1 MDRKKTNRTRL
12 IGILFLQVVGWGV
25 VTGCVEDGR
34 RTETDDRN
42 RIEVTCCLQIEPLVG
57 EPATRADNTLINGE
71 GTTAEETV
79 VNDLT
84 VIQFDG
90 NGDATDESIVIRTFN
105 GKLNLAS
112 LSIGLMQPPSKGSQY
127 LYFICNAGDVFANF
141 VGTLGELEE
150 KILTISREGGLSGGI
165 VMTGACRSTLVGGT
179 PIKATLTRRFA
190 KIRFTYNADGL
201 PEGDTFEPVWL
212 QLLSVPKAMML
223 EPASATTDIAV
234 GFSDLDPVLKEIEK
248 GYVWYIPENKRG
260 KGKNT
265 GGSAANKGAVSVPD
279 NYCTYIL
286 LEGRYHQSSDNKDYK
301 VFYRFYPGADA
312 INDFNLES
320 NHVYNVGLTLKGIG
334 NNDDRVASQT
344 AESLPGANC
353 YMTAPGSILTF
364 NPYAAAGIDVS
375 STGWTYA
382 GRMGTKEQSKIDH
395 VGLVWQTEPGLIRN
409 IYYLISSG
417 EIRLA
422 IDNKSGNALVAAY
435 DGNNRI
441 LWSWHI
447 WITDY
452 SVAKADYSMEGTS
465 AEVDNGYVYKFKDY
479 IWMDRGPGAL
489 SNERTNV
496 TNFGMN
502 YQWGRKDPFVPA
514 NTFTANTLTPTYDA
528 NGERVE
534 TTAKQ
539 FDQAYVNTV
548 GDMFD
553 NVMQNPLTFF
563 TNGAAVSGTPVN
575 TSNECIWYGMSAKG
589 DLWSSTKTFFDPCP
603 AGWCVPPAGARPG
616 SGDVSYHYASNASGN
631 GFYIKGIEG
640 LFWPYIG
647 YRQIS
652 TGVPSGVG
660 AQGIYWTS
668 ENGSSKGSNWAK
680 TYGAGNANWDNTM
693 FDQSRRHSDGM
704 GVRCVKIK

>member
-1 MDRKKTNRTRL
+1 MDRKKIDGIRL
-12 IGILFLQVVGWGV
+12 IGILFLQIIGWGV
-25 VTGCVEDGR
+25 VTGCAEDGR

-71 GTTAEETV
+71 GTTAEEMV

-127 LYFICNAGDVFANF
+127 LYFISNAGDVFANF

-260 KGKNT
+260 EGKNI
-265 GGSAANKGAVSVPD
+265 GGSAANKGAASVPD

-364 NPYAAAGIDVS
+364 NPYAATGTDVS

-422 IDNKSGNALVAAY
+422 IDNKSGNTLVAAY
-435 DGNNRI
+435 DKDSNI

-447 WITDY
+447 WVTDY
-452 SVAKADYSMEGTS
+452 SLTGVNDNMEEYAAANVEG
-465 AEVDNGYVYKFKDY
+465 GHVYKFADY
-479 IWMDRGPGAL
+479 IWMDRGIGATTADPEKATTL
-489 SNERTNV
+489 SM
-496 TNFGMN
+496 G
-502 YQWGRKDPFVPA
+502 YQWGRKDPFVPGS
-514 NTFTANTLTPTYDA
+514 TATPTSGDETATLLPLYDDK
-528 NGERVE
+528 GERIYLGGINFTESGYIFDKVMNQPMMFF
-534 TTAKQ
+534 AKTGT
-539 FDQAYVNTV
+539 NTWY
-548 GDMFD
+548 
-553 NVMQNPLTFF
+553 
-563 TNGAAVSGTPVN
+563 GTPVI
-575 TSNECIWYGMSAKG
+575 T
-589 DLWSSTKTFFDPCP
+589 DLWSPTQKTFFDPCP
-603 AGWCVPPAGARPG
+603 AGWCVPSASLQSKFNTTYISVSCATAGG
-616 SGDVSYHYASNASGN
+616 YYLLSNRV
-631 GFYIKGIEG
+631 YCKDQPD
-640 LFWPYIG
+640 LFWPYNG
-647 YRQIS
+647 FRALNS
-652 TGVPSGVG
+652 GAPKRTGGEGV
-660 AQGIYWTS
+660 YWTS
-668 ENGSSKGSNWAK
+668 TASGGAAKVYGGAYSNIDTKAR
-680 TYGAGNANWDNTM
+680 
-693 FDQSRRHSDGM
+693 SHSDGM
-704 GVRCVKIK
+704 SVRCVKQN

>member
-1 MDRKKTNRTRL
+1 
-12 IGILFLQVVGWGV
+12 
-25 VTGCVEDGR
+25 
-34 RTETDDRN
+34 
-42 RIEVTCCLQIEPLVG
+42 
-57 EPATRADNTLINGE
+57 
-71 GTTAEETV
+71 
-79 VNDLT
+79 
-84 VIQFDG
+84 
-90 NGDATDESIVIRTFN
+90 
-105 GKLNLAS
+105 
-112 LSIGLMQPPSKGSQY
+112 
-127 LYFICNAGDVFANF
+127 
-141 VGTLGELEE
+141 
-150 KILTISREGGLSGGI
+150 
-165 VMTGACRSTLVGGT
+165 
-179 PIKATLTRRFA
+179 
-190 KIRFTYNADGL
+190 
-201 PEGDTFEPVWL
+201 
-212 QLLSVPKAMML
+212 
-223 EPASATTDIAV
+223 
-234 GFSDLDPVLKEIEK
+234 
-248 GYVWYIPENKRG
+248 
-260 KGKNT
+260 
-265 GGSAANKGAVSVPD
+265 
-279 NYCTYIL
+279 
-286 LEGRYHQSSDNKDYK
+286 
-301 VFYRFYPGADA
+301 
-312 INDFNLES
+312 
-320 NHVYNVGLTLKGIG
+320 
-334 NNDDRVASQT
+334 
-344 AESLPGANC
+344 
-353 YMTAPGSILTF
+353 
-364 NPYAAAGIDVS
+364 
-375 STGWTYA
+375 
-382 GRMGTKEQSKIDH
+382 
-395 VGLVWQTEPGLIRN
+395 
-409 IYYLISSG
+409 
-417 EIRLA
+417 
-422 IDNKSGNALVAAY
+422 
-435 DGNNRI
+435 
-441 LWSWHI
+441 
-447 WITDY
+447 
-452 SVAKADYSMEGTS
+452 MEGTS

-496 TNFGMN
+496 TNFGMT

-514 NTFTANTLTPTYDA
+514 NMFTANTLTPMYDA

-589 DLWSSTKTFFDPCP
+589 DLWSSIKTFFDPCP